1 MCRSGRD
8 LRVTARCG
16 QCQLGQGGVV
26 VTVDQIMSDARMLRL
41 TREYTIQDLSRLLF
55 PRIGFVLRHHSGGD
69 QHQRIEHSGFVVRT
83 IELMQLFHGVA
94 VSERA
99 STVIDF
105 VVVFVKR
112 FESSDVRALAFRAC
126 ASRFGLFDCV
136 PTFLQLL
143 RRRRRP
149 ERMVL
154 SPRDAPVT
162 HSALWIRYGDFG
174 ESVFCFFVFKRVEP
188 RDCTIELFLS
198 LRSTRDFEIYDSEF
212 LRRIMLVR
220 VRHLS
225 SNRED
230 VEAQQEDDQERPFHC
245 CNSLAES
252 AFMQRRFS
260 RKGAKTQSAAVCP
273 RFPLRL
279 CDFAREA
286 FGQSPL
292 VTEMNLIV
300 TNLAAD

>member
-1 MCRSGRD
+1 M
-8 LRVTARCG
+8 
-16 QCQLGQGGVV
+16 
-26 VTVDQIMSDARMLRL
+26 
-41 TREYTIQDLSRLLF
+41 
-55 PRIGFVLRHHSGGD
+55 
-69 QHQRIEHSGFVVRT
+69 
-83 IELMQLFHGVA
+83 
-94 VSERA
+94 
-99 STVIDF
+99 
-105 VVVFVKR
+105 
-112 FESSDVRALAFRAC
+112 
-126 ASRFGLFDCV
+126 
-136 PTFLQLL
+136 
-143 RRRRRP
+143 
-149 ERMVL
+149 
-154 SPRDAPVT
+154 
-162 HSALWIRYGDFG
+162 
-174 ESVFCFFVFKRVEP
+174 EP
-188 RDCTIELFLS
+188 RNCTIELFLS
-198 LRSTRDFEIYDSEF
+198 RRSTRDFEIYDSEF
-212 LRRIMLVR
+212 LRRIVLVR

-245 CNSLAES
+245 CSSLAES